1 MQPERTGEPMANAR
15 AQEPRDHRFLIGLI
29 TGSVLGIGAMV
40 FGPRLIAGLR
50 EQVADSARSLGRK
63 AQGVR
68 DDMCDVV
75 AHGAQEVERYATEA
89 KTDHAARTGPRSAAH
104 RVSPAR
110 HAR

>member
-1 MQPERTGEPMANAR
+1 MTNAD
-15 AQEPRDHRFLIGLI
+15 AQEHRDHRFLIGLI
-29 TGSVLGIGAMV
+29 TGSVLGVGAMV
-40 FGPRLIAGLR
+40 FGPRLLSGLC
-50 EQVADSARSLGRK
+50 EQVADSARSVGRG

-89 KTDHAARTGPRSAAH
+89 KTDHAAKTGTHSAARH
-104 RVSPAR
+104 STSAR